1 MHPDEFEP
9 FKHKVNFRIHAA
21 GMPHGHTSY
30 RLNDYDNDVLLEL
43 AKDRSIRV
51 KRVLARNSR
60 APVAALELLAK
71 SKSRIIL
78 ENLLGNSKTP
88 TDLIRKVI
96 KSLNQ
101 LNNSP
106 FNFYVFSRTIRN
118 PNCPADVIQLFG
130 DSVERWDREELYAH
144 LASSPNGGYY
154 TVLQRREV

>member
-1 MHPDEFEP
+1 MLPDEFEEH
-9 FKHKVNFRIHAA
+9 KHNVSFRIRVA
-21 GMPHGHTSY
+21 GMPYSHTVAQFSESDESIM
-30 RLNDYDNDVLLEL
+30 LAL

-71 SKSRIIL
+71 SKSRIVL

-96 KSLNQ
+96 KSLRQ
-101 LNNSP
+101 IKNSL

-130 DSVERWDREELYAH
+130 DSVERWDREEVYAH
-144 LASSPNGGYY
+144 LASSPNGGYH